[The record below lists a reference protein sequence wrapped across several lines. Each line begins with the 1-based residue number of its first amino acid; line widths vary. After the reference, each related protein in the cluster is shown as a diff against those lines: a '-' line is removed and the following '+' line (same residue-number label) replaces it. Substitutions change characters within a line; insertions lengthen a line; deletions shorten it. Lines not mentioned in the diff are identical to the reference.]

1 MRIALLSYRSK
12 THCGGQGVYV
22 RHLSHGL
29 VELGHDVEVFSG
41 QPYPD
46 LLDRRVRLTEVPS
59 LDLYREPD
67 PFRVP
72 RPSEIRNS
80 IDLLE
85 LLTTWTAGFPEPRT
99 FTMRAARLLAE
110 RAADF
115 DVVHDNQSLG
125 TGLLTIADAGLPV
138 VATVHHPITRDRVLD
153 ITAARWWR
161 KPLVHRWYGFLAMQQ
176 QVARQIPDLLTVSS
190 SSAADIISDFGVA
203 PGQLN
208 VVPLGVNTE
217 LFKPGSQP
225 RQPGRVIAIA
235 SADTPLKGVRTLL
248 QAVARLRTVRDLE
261 LRLVAKVE
269 PNGPTHKLIAE
280 LGISDIVHVA
290 SGLSDAGLA
299 ALLASA
305 EVACI
310 PSLYEGFSLPA
321 VEAMASGTPIVASRV
336 GALPEVLGTDGACA
350 ELVPPADVDALTRA
364 LGALLDSPEKRRSL
378 GRAWR
383 ERAVNVFSWEAVAAQ
398 TVRVYERAIAR
409 GAAPQGA
416 ETAEALDGSKGEAQ
430 C

>member
-12 THCGGQGVYV
+12 DHCGGQGVYV
-22 RHLSHGL
+22 RHLSRGL

-41 QPYPD
+41 QPYPE
-46 LLDRRVRLTEVPS
+46 LLDPRVRLTKVPS

-72 RPSEIRNS
+72 RPSEIRDS

-85 LLTTWTAGFPEPRT
+85 LLTVWTAGFPEPRT
-99 FTMRAARLLAE
+99 FTMRVARLLAE
-110 RAADF
+110 RANDF
-115 DVVHDNQSLG
+115 DLVHDNQSLG
-125 TGLLTIADAGLPV
+125 TGLLAIAGAGLPV

-153 ITAARWWR
+153 VAAARWWR
-161 KPLVHRWYGFLAMQQ
+161 KPLVHRWYGFSKMQE
-176 QVARQIPDLLTVSS
+176 QVARRIPDLLTVSS
-190 SSAADIISDFGVA
+190 SSAADIVADFGVS
-203 PGQLN
+203 PEQLH

-217 LFKPGSQP
+217 LFRPASGP
-225 RQPGRVIAIA
+225 RRPGRIIAIA

-248 QAVARLRTVRDLE
+248 HAVAKLRTRRDVE

-280 LGISDIVHVA
+280 LGISDIVHIT
-290 SGLSDAGLA
+290 SGLSDEALA
-299 ALLASA
+299 ALFASA

-336 GALPEVLGTDGACA
+336 GALPEVLGADGACA
-350 ELVPPADVDALTRA
+350 ELVPPADVDALTGA
-364 LGALLDSPEKRRSL
+364 LGELLDSPEKRRTM
-378 GRAWR
+378 GRAGR
-383 ERAVNVFSWEAVAAQ
+383 DRAINVFSWEAVAAQ
-398 TVRVYERAIAR
+398 TVQVYERAIAR
-409 GAAPQGA
+409 
-416 ETAEALDGSKGEAQ
+416 

>member
-29 VELGHDVEVFSG
+29 AELGHDVEVFSG

-46 LLDRRVRLTEVPS
+46 LLDPRVRLTTVPS

-72 RPSEIRNS
+72 RPNEIRDS
-80 IDLLE
+80 VDMLE
-85 LLTTWTAGFPEPRT
+85 LLTMWTAGFPEPRT
-99 FTMRAARLLAE
+99 FTMRVARLLAG
-110 RAADF
+110 RTDDF

-125 TGLLTIADAGLPV
+125 TGLLTIARAGLPV

-153 ITAARWWR
+153 VAAARWWR
-161 KPLVHRWYGFLAMQQ
+161 KPLVHRWYGFSKMQQ
-176 QVARQIPDLLTVSS
+176 RVARQIPDLLTVSS
-190 SSAADIISDFGVA
+190 SSAADIVSDFGVS
-203 PGQLN
+203 PGQLHT
-208 VVPLGVNTE
+208 VPLGVNTD
-217 LFKPGSQP
+217 LF
-225 RQPGRVIAIA
+225 QPGAHPRRSGRIIAIA

-248 QAVARLRTVRDLE
+248 HAIARLRASRNLD
-261 LRLVAKVE
+261 LRLVARVE

-280 LGISDIVHVA
+280 LGISDIVHIT
-290 SGLSDAGLA
+290 SGLSDTDLA
-299 ALLASA
+299 ALFASA

-336 GALPEVLGTDGACA
+336 GALPEVLGADGACA
-350 ELVPPADVDALTRA
+350 ELVPPADVDSLTHA
-364 LGALLDSPEKRRSL
+364 LGEILDSPEKRRSL
-378 GRAWR
+378 GKAGRD
-383 ERAVNVFSWEAVAAQ
+383 RAVDVFSWEAVAAQ

-409 GAAPQGA
+409 RAVA
-416 ETAEALDGSKGEAQ
+416 EGESP

>member
-22 RHLSHGL
+22 RHLSRGL

-41 QPYPD
+41 QPYPE
-46 LLDRRVRLTEVPS
+46 LLDARVRLTKVPS

-72 RPSEIRNS
+72 RPSEIRDS

-85 LLTTWTAGFPEPRT
+85 LATMWAAGFPEPRT
-99 FTMRAARLLAE
+99 FTLRVARLLAE
-110 RAADF
+110 RSADF

-125 TGLLTIADAGLPV
+125 TGLLTIAGALPV

-153 ITAARWWR
+153 LAAARWWR
-161 KPLVHRWYGFLAMQQ
+161 KPLVHRWYGFSNMQK

-190 SSAADIISDFGVA
+190 SSAADIVTDFGVS
-203 PGQLN
+203 PDQLH
-208 VVPLGVNTE
+208 VVPLGVNTD
-217 LFKPGSQP
+217 LFKPGSRQ
-225 RQPGRVIAIA
+225 RQPGRVMAIA
-235 SADTPLKGVRTLL
+235 SADTPLKGVSTLL
-248 QAVARLRTVRDLE
+248 HAVARLRMNRDLE

-280 LGISDIVHVA
+280 LGISDIVHIT
-290 SGLSDAGLA
+290 SGLSDADLA
-299 ALLASA
+299 ALFASA

-336 GALPEVLGTDGACA
+336 GALPEVLGTDGSCA
-350 ELVPPADVDALTRA
+350 ELVTAGDVDALTRA
-364 LGALLDSPEKRRSL
+364 LGHLLDSPEKRHSL
-378 GRAWR
+378 GKAGRA
-383 ERAVNVFSWEAVAAQ
+383 RAINVFSWEAVAAQ
-398 TVRVYERAIAR
+398 TVRVYQRAIAR
-409 GAAPQGA
+409 TSGTEG
-416 ETAEALDGSKGEAQ
+416 ETL

>member
-22 RHLSHGL
+22 RHLSRGL

-41 QPYPD
+41 QPYPQ
-46 LLDRRVRLTEVPS
+46 LLDPRVRLTKVPS

-72 RPSEIRNS
+72 RPSEIRDS

-85 LLTTWTAGFPEPRT
+85 LATMWTAGFPEPRT
-99 FTMRAARLLAE
+99 FTLRVARQLAARL
-110 RAADF
+110 ADF
-115 DVVHDNQSLG
+115 DIVHDNQSLG
-125 TGLLTIADAGLPV
+125 TGLLKIAGQLPV

-153 ITAARWWR
+153 LAAARWWR
-161 KPLVHRWYGFLAMQQ
+161 KPLVHRWYGFATMQK
-176 QVARQIPDLLTVSS
+176 QVARQIPELLTVSS
-190 SSAADIISDFGVA
+190 SSAADIVTDFGVS
-203 PGQLN
+203 PDQLH
-208 VVPLGVNTE
+208 VVPLGVNTN
-217 LFKPGSQP
+217 LFKPGPLP
-225 RQPGRVIAIA
+225 RQRGRVMAIA
-235 SADTPLKGVRTLL
+235 SADTPLKGVSTLL
-248 QAVARLRTVRDLE
+248 HAIARLRVNRDLE

-280 LGISDIVHVA
+280 LGISDIVHIS
-290 SGLSDAGLA
+290 SGLSDADLA
-299 ALLASA
+299 ALFASA

-350 ELVPPADVDALTRA
+350 ELVPPANVDALTEA
-364 LGALLDSPEKRRSL
+364 LGGLLDSPEKRADL
-378 GRAWR
+378 GRAGR
-383 ERAVNVFSWEAVAAQ
+383 DRAVNVFSWEAVAAQ

-409 GAAPQGA
+409 KAAM
-416 ETAEALDGSKGEAQ
+416 GSQTQ

>member
-41 QPYPD
+41 QPYPE
-46 LLDRRVRLTEVPS
+46 LLDPRVRLTKVPS
-59 LDLYREPD
+59 LDMYREPD
-67 PFRVP
+67 PWRIP
-72 RPSEIRNS
+72 RPSEIRDS
-80 IDLLE
+80 IDMLE
-85 LLTTWTAGFPEPRT
+85 LLTVWTAGFPEPRT
-99 FTMRAARLLAE
+99 FTLRVARLLAE
-110 RAADF
+110 RAGDF
-115 DVVHDNQSLG
+115 DVIHDNQSLG
-125 TGLLTIADAGLPV
+125 TGLLTMAEAGMPV

-153 ITAARWWR
+153 LAAARWWR
-161 KPLVHRWYGFLAMQQ
+161 KPSVRRWYGFSKMQE

-190 SSAADIISDFGVA
+190 SSAADIVSDFGVS
-203 PGQLN
+203 PDQLH
-208 VVPLGVNTE
+208 VVPLGVNTD
-217 LFKPGSQP
+217 LFQPGSGP
-225 RQPGRVIAIA
+225 REPGRVMAIA
-235 SADTPLKGVRTLL
+235 SADTPLKGIATLL
-248 QAVARLRTVRDLE
+248 KAVARLRVNRDLE
-261 LRLVAKVE
+261 LRLVAKAE

-280 LGISDIVHVA
+280 LGISDIVHVT
-290 SGLSDAGLA
+290 SGLSDSELA
-299 ALLASA
+299 ALFASA

-350 ELVPPADVDALTRA
+350 ELVPPADVDALTAA

-378 GRAWR
+378 GKAGRA
-383 ERAVNVFSWEAVAAQ
+383 RAVNVFSWEAVAAQ
-398 TVRVYERAIAR
+398 TVHVYERAIAR
-409 GAAPQGA
+409 TAAA
-416 ETAEALDGSKGEAQ
+416 KGDSQ

>member
-12 THCGGQGVYV
+12 PHCGGQGVYV

-29 VELGHDVEVFSG
+29 VDLGHDVEVFSG

-46 LLDRRVRLTEVPS
+46 LLDPRVRLTEVPS

-72 RPSEIRNS
+72 RPSEIRDS

-85 LLTTWTAGFPEPRT
+85 LATMWSAGFPEPRT
-99 FTMRAARLLAE
+99 FTLRVARLLAA

-115 DVVHDNQSLG
+115 DLVHDNQSLG

-153 ITAARWWR
+153 LSAARWWR
-161 KPLVHRWYGFLAMQQ
+161 KPLVHRWYGFAKMQE

-190 SSAADIISDFGVA
+190 SSAADIVADFGVS
-203 PGQLN
+203 PNQLH

-217 LFKPGSQP
+217 LFQPGSHP
-225 RQPGRVIAIA
+225 RKPGRVIAIA
-235 SADTPLKGVRTLL
+235 SADTPLKGVSTLL
-248 QAVARLRTVRDLE
+248 HAIAKLRTIRDIE
-261 LRLVAKVE
+261 LRLVAKVD
-269 PNGPTHKLIAE
+269 PTGPTEKLIAE
-280 LGISDIVHVA
+280 LGISDIVHI
-290 SGLSDAGLA
+290 SSELSDADLA
-299 ALLASA
+299 ALFASA
-305 EVACI
+305 EIACI

-321 VEAMASGTPIVASRV
+321 VEAMASGTPVVASRV

-350 ELVPPADVDALTRA
+350 ELVPAADVDALTHA
-364 LGALLDSPEKRRSL
+364 LGGLLDSPEKRRRL
-378 GRAWR
+378 GDAGRQRAL
-383 ERAVNVFSWEAVAAQ
+383 EVFSWEAVAAQ
-398 TVRVYERAIAR
+398 TLRVYERAIAR
-409 GAAPQGA
+409 TRSTG
-416 ETAEALDGSKGEAQ
+416 TGEAP

>member
-22 RHLSHGL
+22 RHLSQGL
-29 VELGHDVEVFSG
+29 VEFGHDVEVFSG

-46 LLDRRVRLTEVPS
+46 LLDPRVRLTEVPS

-72 RPSEIRNS
+72 RPSEIRSS

-85 LLTTWTAGFPEPRT
+85 LATMWTAGFPEPRT
-99 FTMRAARLLAE
+99 FTMRVARLLAD
-110 RAADF
+110 RAGDF
-115 DVVHDNQSLG
+115 DLVHDNQSLG
-125 TGLLTIADAGLPV
+125 TGLLGIAASGLPV

-153 ITAARWWR
+153 LAAARWWR
-161 KPLVHRWYGFLAMQQ
+161 KPLVHRWYGFSNMQK

-190 SSAADIISDFGVA
+190 SSATDIVTDFGVS
-203 PGQLN
+203 PDQLH

-217 LFKPGSQP
+217 LFRPGSLP
-225 RQPGRVIAIA
+225 RQPGRVMAIA
-235 SADTPLKGVRTLL
+235 SADTPLKGVSTLL
-248 QAVARLRTVRDLE
+248 HAVAKLRTSRDLE

-269 PNGPTHKLIAE
+269 PNGPTEKLIAE
-280 LGISDIVHVA
+280 LGISDIVHI
-290 SGLSDAGLA
+290 SNGLTDAELA
-299 ALLASA
+299 ALFASA

-350 ELVPPADVDALTRA
+350 ELVPAADVDALTHT
-364 LGALLDSPEKRRSL
+364 LGALLDSPEKRRRL
-378 GRAWR
+378 GNAGRV
-383 ERAVNVFSWEAVAAQ
+383 RAVNVFSWEAVAAQ

-409 GAAPQGA
+409 KAVS
-416 ETAEALDGSKGEAQ
+416 ESESQ

>member
-46 LLDRRVRLTEVPS
+46 LLDPRVRLTEVPS

-72 RPSEIRNS
+72 RPSEIRDS

-110 RAADF
+110 RTADF

-125 TGLLTIADAGLPV
+125 TGLLSIAGAGLPV

-153 ITAARWWR
+153 LAAARWWR
-161 KPLVHRWYGFLAMQQ
+161 KPLVRRWYGFLDMQQ
-176 QVARQIPDLLTVSS
+176 EVARHIPDLLTVSS
-190 SSAADIISDFGVA
+190 SSAADIISDFAVA
-203 PGQLN
+203 ADQLH

-217 LFKPGSQP
+217 LFKPGSGP
-225 RQPGRVIAIA
+225 REPGRIIAIA

-248 QAVARLRTVRDLE
+248 QAVAKLRTVRDLE
-261 LRLVAKVE
+261 LRLVARVE

-280 LGISDIVHVA
+280 LGISDIVHIT
-290 SGLSDAGLA
+290 SGLSDAELA
-299 ALLASA
+299 ALFASA

-336 GALPEVLGTDGACA
+336 GALPEVLGTDGTCA
-350 ELVPPADVDALTRA
+350 ELVPPADVDALTHA
-364 LGALLDSPEKRRSL
+364 LGELLDSPEKRRSL
-378 GRAWR
+378 GNAGRT
-383 ERAVNVFSWEAVAAQ
+383 RAVDVFSWEAVAAQ
-398 TVRVYERAIAR
+398 TVRVYEQAIARNTR
-409 GAAPQGA
+409 GAAP
-416 ETAEALDGSKGEAQ
+416 